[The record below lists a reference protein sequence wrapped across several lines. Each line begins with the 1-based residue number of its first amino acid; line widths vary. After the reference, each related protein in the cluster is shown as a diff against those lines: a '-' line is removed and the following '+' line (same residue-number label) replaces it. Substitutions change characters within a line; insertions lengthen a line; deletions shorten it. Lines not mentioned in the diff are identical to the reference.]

1 MNEHFKVTKA
11 KVNAIKATMYES
23 VTLLK
28 ILYQYLTF
36 SFLIISKS
44 EKSNLVDV
52 QELVQCT
59 LWKSKTRV
67 TCCELQVQIYELRVQ
82 IHESRVPIYELR
94 VEIHDLR
101 LVIHE
106 LRVEIYELRVEIH
119 ELRVQM
125 HELGD

>member
-1 MNEHFKVTKA
+1 
-11 KVNAIKATMYES
+11 MYES

-36 SFLIISKS
+36 SFLIISTS

-52 QELVQCT
+52 QELIQCA
-59 LWKSKTRV
+59 LWKSKTQV
-67 TCCELQVQIYELRVQ
+67 TCCELRVQIYELRVQ

-94 VEIHDLR
+94 VEIH
-101 LVIHE
+101 
-106 LRVEIYELRVEIH
+106 
-119 ELRVQM
+119 ELRVQI